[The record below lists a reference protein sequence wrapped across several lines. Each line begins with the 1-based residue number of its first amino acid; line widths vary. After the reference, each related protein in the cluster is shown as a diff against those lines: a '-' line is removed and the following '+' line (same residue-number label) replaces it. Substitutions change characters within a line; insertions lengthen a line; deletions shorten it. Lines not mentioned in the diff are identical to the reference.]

1 MAKTTARKPVKK
13 AATKAKPA
21 PAAKKKSV
29 VSIEQLSEQILDKLK
44 ALDVDPQL
52 QADIDWCLGSYR
64 YDHNPEGLYAT
75 SEKALSVFNET
86 KAKNARAV
94 SAKLIADIEKILASN

>member
-13 AATKAKPA
+13 AAAKSKPA
-21 PAAKKKSV
+21 TAKKKSV
-29 VSIEQLSEQILDKLK
+29 VSIEKVSEQILDKLK
-44 ALDVDPQL
+44 ALDADPQL

-75 SEKALSVFNET
+75 SEKALTILNDT
-86 KAKNARAV
+86 KSKNSRAV
-94 SAKLIADIEKILASN
+94 SAKLIADIEKILAS